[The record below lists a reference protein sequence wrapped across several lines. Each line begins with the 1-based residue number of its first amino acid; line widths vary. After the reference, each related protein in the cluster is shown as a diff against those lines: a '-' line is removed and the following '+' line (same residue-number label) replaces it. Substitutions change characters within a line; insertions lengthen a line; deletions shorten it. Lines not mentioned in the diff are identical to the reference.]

1 MASLNRVQLLG
12 NLGKDPELAYTK
24 SQLPYAK
31 FSVATTEKPK
41 DRDPITTWHRVIV
54 WGKQAEIAHKYLKKG
69 QQLFLEGRIEYS
81 EHDGKHYTTINV
93 DRFIM
98 LGGGKGQTLLDSEN
112 GRPARLPGG
121 SNEAPTSQYRDVW
134 EMGKPG
140 ASFELNN
147 TANRLTKEDVC
158 MRKGTQKLQAL
169 KSPLQIMAC

>member
-98 LGGGKGQTLLDSEN
+98 LGGGKGQSKLSAGPESDN
-112 GRPARLPGG
+112 FA
-121 SNEAPTSQYRDVW
+121 
-134 EMGKPG
+134 
-140 ASFELNN
+140 
-147 TANRLTKEDVC
+147 ED
-158 MRKGTQKLQAL
+158 GDI
-169 KSPLQIMAC
+169 PF

>member
-1 MASLNRVQLLG
+1 MFHFSTFSQKYRGDSGTIRLMDDLG
-12 NLGKDPELAYTK
+12 QFTG
-24 SQLPYAK
+24 
-31 FSVATTEKPK
+31 
-41 DRDPITTWHRVIV
+41 RDDV
-54 WGKQAEIAHKYLKKG
+54 
-69 QQLFLEGRIEYS
+69 
-81 EHDGKHYTTINV
+81 
-93 DRFIM
+93 IM